1 MKKKYY
7 KGKSTFSFKA
17 NFIRLLWSVVYY
29 LLFRF
34 SPLYLVGYR
43 RFILIIFGAKIDMN
57 VNIYPCAK
65 IWLPSNLSM
74 KKSSCLGRN
83 VNIYNQGHISIG
95 KNTIIS
101 QNSHLCASSHNYS
114 YKNPKLPLYT
124 HPIIIGDNCW
134 VCADA
139 FIGPG
144 IKISSGSIIGA
155 RTVIFKDT
163 VKDGV
168 YLGNPGKL
176 IKLRKY
182 KKN

>member
-1 MKKKYY
+1 M
-7 KGKSTFSFKA
+7 
-17 NFIRLLWSVVYY
+17 
-29 LLFRF
+29 
-34 SPLYLVGYR
+34 
-43 RFILIIFGAKIDMN
+43 
-57 VNIYPCAK
+57 
-65 IWLPSNLSM
+65 
-74 KKSSCLGRN
+74 
-83 VNIYNQGHISIG
+83 
-95 KNTIIS
+95 
-101 QNSHLCASSHNYS
+101 
-114 YKNPKLPLYT
+114 YT

-139 FIGPG
+139 FVGPG
-144 IKISSGSIIGA
+144 IKISDGSIIGA

>member
-1 MKKKYY
+1 MKKQYY
-7 KGKSTFSFKA
+7 KAKSIFTFRT

-34 SPLYLVGYR
+34 SPIYFSGYR
-43 RFILIIFGAKIDMN
+43 RFILIIFGAKIHMN
-57 VNIYPCAK
+57 VNIYPSVK

-74 KKSSCLGRN
+74 KKGSCLGRN
-83 VNIYNQGHISIG
+83 VNIYNQGLISIG
-95 KNTIIS
+95 KNTTIS
-101 QNSHLCASSHNYS
+101 QNSHLCSSSHNYS

-124 HPIIIGDNCW
+124 HPIFIEDNCW
-134 VCADA
+134 ICADA
-139 FIGPG
+139 FVGPG